1 MQIKKRPGMEIL
13 PSARY
18 NKTDIFP
25 AMGGD
30 RGELQMKEIRFGIIG
45 MGVQGSYYAGIL
57 AGRHSGGVEI
67 PQPEG
72 CVLGAVCSRSDK
84 SREAALLG
92 VPWFRDWRELL
103 ASGSCDAVI
112 LTVPHFQ
119 HHEIA
124 IAALER
130 GIHVLCEKPAG
141 VRASD
146 VRSMLDA
153 QAKSTAK
160 LGMFLQ
166 QRTIPLFTRIREI
179 VASGELGQLRR
190 SNWIINTYWRPDS
203 YYASGAWR
211 GTWKGEGGGILVNQ
225 LPHYLDL
232 WLYLC
237 GTPERVFA
245 RNRHGA
251 HRKIT
256 VENDVTVLAEYPNG
270 ATGVFVACTHDPM
283 GTDRLEL
290 DFDRGKIVVEDS
302 ARAQI
307 HRFRDSEDGWN
318 KHLSSADMEQLSRT
332 EAHHDTEFFDE
343 GLPYGISHAGIM
355 ENFARHI
362 RLGEPLIATGLDG
375 LRQVELANAIQLSGW
390 VGEMIPIPCDS
401 ERYDRELK
409 KRMDAE

>member
-103 ASGSCDAVI
+103 ESGMCDAVI

-146 VRSMLDA
+146 VRRMLDA

-166 QRTIPLFTRIREI
+166 QRTIPLFNRIRQI
-179 VASGELGQLRR
+179 VASGELGELRR

-318 KHLSSADMEQLSRT
+318 KHLSSADMEQLSKT

-401 ERYDRELK
+401 DRYDRELK